1 MKTLVDANTHD
12 IRSGRGNYING
23 CSGNKLFRELVKQ
36 IRTEYVAIDKKIKRE
51 FTQVLVASLKSLD
64 PPARFLGKE
73 QNKRYMELSDK
84 EAIVKAR
91 QALREGAPEIE
102 KGLKNGTIVVEEV
115 SMHPSY
121 HRGHGSYALNSIFF
135 SLTLLL

>member
-1 MKTLVDANTHD
+1 MIKTNQLSKIISDHQVLTMKKTVEAGIHD
-12 IRSGRGNYING
+12 IRSGRGNFING

-36 IRTEYVAIDKKIKRE
+36 IRTNYVATDKKKKRE

-73 QNKRYMELSDK
+73 HNDGYLELSDK
-84 EAIVKAR
+84 EAIAKAR

-102 KGLKNGTIVVEEV
+102 KGFKSGTIVVEEF
-115 SMHPSY
+115 
-121 HRGHGSYALNSIFF
+121 RR
-135 SLTLLL
+135 